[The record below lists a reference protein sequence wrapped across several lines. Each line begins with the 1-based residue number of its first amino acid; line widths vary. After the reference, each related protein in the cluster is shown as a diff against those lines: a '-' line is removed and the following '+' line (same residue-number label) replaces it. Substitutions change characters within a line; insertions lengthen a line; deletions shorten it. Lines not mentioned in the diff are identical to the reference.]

1 MSTEPKVGYDS
12 SWYRGG
18 KVAGETKRQHS
29 NPREEP
35 AFHCREIQCPQLEF
49 YLSPSLMDIFRTL
62 MREMQSMFF
71 FLPKKPHLEPEK
83 ASSAKGGFA
92 PAGTVP

>member
-1 MSTEPKVGYDS
+1 
-12 SWYRGG
+12 
-18 KVAGETKRQHS
+18 
-29 NPREEP
+29 
-35 AFHCREIQCPQLEF
+35 
-49 YLSPSLMDIFRTL
+49 